1 MLNEKNAGFKSEA
14 LKSAVH
20 LLQFQKEI
28 RRVVMRSFVKKIT
41 IFLAM
46 IMMVSLFTAC
56 NNHEYAKTT
65 ESLLV
70 SAEELKDYIGKE
82 NVVIV
87 DMQGAE
93 EYAAGHVEGAV
104 NIQKDDIII
113 NVPVSTMLTSEKKI
127 ESLMGSKGISNDTL
141 VIAYDTN
148 KMNASR
154 LLWSLFMYGHESVKV
169 VDGGLDAI
177 KAAGIT
183 LTAEVPVVTET
194 TFEAKEPSQN
204 WLATKKD
211 VLEQVNNPNENVV
224 LLDVRSDEEYYSIGK
239 VPTSIMMDYS
249 NNFYVVDGTFK
260 SVETTRI
267 NYLKAEIYPENDII
281 IYCQSSMRATP
292 VFVQLY
298 EAGYRNIRVY
308 DGAYLEWTSDSTN
321 PVELPAG
328 ASAPVKND
336 AS

>member
-1 MLNEKNAGFKSEA
+1 
-14 LKSAVH
+14 
-20 LLQFQKEI
+20 
-28 RRVVMRSFVKKIT
+28 MRSLVKKIT
-41 IFLAM
+41 ICMAVV
-46 IMMVSLFTAC
+46 MVMSMFTAC

-65 ESLLV
+65 NSLII
-70 SAEELKDYIGKE
+70 SAEDLVDYIGKE

-87 DMQGAE
+87 DMQSVEG
-93 EYAAGHVEGAV
+93 YATGHVEGAV

-113 NVPVSTMLTSEKKI
+113 NVPVSTMLTSKKKMAT
-127 ESLMGSKGISNDTL
+127 LMGSKGISNDTL

-154 LLWSLFMYGHESVKV
+154 LLWSLFMYGHENVKV
-169 VDGGLDAI
+169 VDGGLEAI
-177 KAAGIT
+177 KATGIT
-183 LTAEVPVVTET
+183 LTTEEPVVTET
-194 TFEAKEPSQN
+194 TFEVKEPSQN

-211 VLEQVNNPNENVV
+211 VLEQVNNPNENVI

-239 VPTSIMMDYS
+239 VPTSIMMDYT
-249 NNFYVVDGTFK
+249 NNFYAVDGTFK
-260 SVETTRI
+260 SVQTTKI
-267 NYLKAEIYPENDII
+267 NYLKAGIYPEHEII

-298 EAGYRNIRVY
+298 EAGYRNIRIY
-308 DGAYLEWTSDSTN
+308 DGAYLEWSSDSSN
-321 PVELPAG
+321 PVEMPAG